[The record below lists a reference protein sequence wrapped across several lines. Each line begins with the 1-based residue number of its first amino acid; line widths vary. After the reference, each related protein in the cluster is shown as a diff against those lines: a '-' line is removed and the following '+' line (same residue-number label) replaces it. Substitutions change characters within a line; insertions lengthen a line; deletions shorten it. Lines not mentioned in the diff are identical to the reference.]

1 MASRTHNPEKRAWR
15 GRSYKKAGESIQE
28 LREESKLK
36 DLKPI
41 AGEGR
46 YVEWDEGYETFC
58 VFGDQSGFAYAN
70 FCDEGEANE
79 WLKDHPGTVA
89 A

>member
-1 MASRTHNPEKRAWR
+1 MSNRTHNPEKRAWR
-15 GRSYKKAGESIQE
+15 GRSYKKGGESTRE
-28 LREESKLK
+28 LLDEAALK

-46 YVEWDEGYETFC
+46 YVEWDEGTAAFC

-70 FCDEGEANE
+70 FCDEGEANQ
-79 WLKDHPGTVA
+79 WLKDNPGATA